1 MGAFQD
7 NSSNGWVYSKFTHWH
22 PLVQG
27 NNKTYKNTW
36 HINIMNTPYELSPH
50 DMYSNK
56 VDIVNCH

>member
-36 HINIMNTPYELSPH
+36 HINLMSTPYELLPH
-50 DMYSNK
+50 GMP
-56 VDIVNCH
+56 CQHH